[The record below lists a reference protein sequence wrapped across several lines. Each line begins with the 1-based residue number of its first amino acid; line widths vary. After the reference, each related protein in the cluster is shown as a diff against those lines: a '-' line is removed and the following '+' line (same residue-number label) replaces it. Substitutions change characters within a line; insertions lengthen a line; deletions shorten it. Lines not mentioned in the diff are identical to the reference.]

1 MPTKW
6 DVRWE
11 PAARKA
17 LRDLPPHEVQRIVR
31 AVAALA
37 EDPYAARNVKAMQ
50 GGGYR
55 MRVGDRRLI
64 YALRED
70 ELIILVIR
78 IGNRGQLYR

>member
-1 MPTKW
+1 MPVPW
-6 DVRWE
+6 AVRWE

-17 LRDLPPHEVQRIVR
+17 LRDLPPHEVERIVH

-55 MRVGDRRLI
+55 MRVGDRRVI
-64 YALRED
+64 YALREA
-70 ELIILVIR
+70 ELVVLVVR
-78 IGNRGQLYR
+78 IGNRGQVYR